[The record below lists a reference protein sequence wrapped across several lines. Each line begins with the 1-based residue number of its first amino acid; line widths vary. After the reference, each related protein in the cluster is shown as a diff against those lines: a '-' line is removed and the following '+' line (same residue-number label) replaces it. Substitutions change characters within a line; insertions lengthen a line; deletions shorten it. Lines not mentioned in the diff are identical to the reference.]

1 MLQILFI
8 AFLCIAAINFLYFLF
23 FGIFLFSYKKEKVV
37 EPNQNCIPVSL
48 VICAK
53 NEAFSLRNNLPLFL
67 NQSYPNFELIL
78 VNDSSSDDTLDVME
92 EFQEKD
98 TRIKIVNVQINERFW
113 GNKKYAL
120 TLGIKK
126 AIHSHL
132 IFTDADCK
140 PETNNWLSLMASQF
154 SATKELVLGYG
165 AYDTIKHS
173 FLNKM
178 IRYETLLT
186 ATQYFSYAYWG
197 SAYMGVG
204 RNLAYTSQLFYDHNG
219 FVPHMHIL
227 SGDDD
232 LFVNASA
239 TSKNVALVL
248 EKEGFTKS
256 EPKKTWNDWYIQK
269 RRHVSTAKHYK
280 PKHKFLLGLYFA
292 SQVLFWILGA
302 VVLIADVSFIYWV
315 MGFVLFKLILQY
327 VVIGKATKTLN
338 EKGLLW
344 LMPVQE
350 IVLLAAQ
357 FGIFV
362 HNAISKP
369 VHWK

>member
-1 MLQILFI
+1 MLQVLFI
-8 AFLCIAAINFLYFLF
+8 AFLCIVAINFSYFLF
-23 FGIFLFSYKKEKVV
+23 FGIFFFSYKERKIEND
-37 EPNQNCIPVSL
+37 NQNYIPVSL
-48 VICAK
+48 IICAK
-53 NEAFSLRNNLPLFL
+53 NEASSLQENIPLFL
-67 NQSYPNFELIL
+67 KQSHPDFELIL
-78 VNDSSSDDTLDVME
+78 VNDTSADETLEVME
-92 EFQEKD
+92 DFQRQD
-98 TRIKIVNVQINERFW
+98 ARIKIVNVQNNERFW

-126 AIHSHL
+126 AMHSHL

-140 PETNNWLSLMASQF
+140 PKSNEWLSLMASQF
-154 SATKELVLGYG
+154 SETKEIVLGYG
-165 AYDTIKHS
+165 SYDTIENS

-219 FVPHMHIL
+219 FVPHMNIL

-232 LFVNASA
+232 LFVNAAA

-248 EKEGFTKS
+248 EKDGFTKS
-256 EPKKTWNDWYIQK
+256 EPKNTWQEWYTQK
-269 RRHVSTAKHYK
+269 RRHVSTASHYK

-292 SQVLFWILGA
+292 SQVLFWLLGA
-302 VVLIADVSFIYWV
+302 ILWIADSNFAYWIIGFFI
-315 MGFVLFKLILQY
+315 FKLFLKYI
-327 VVIGKATKTLN
+327 VIGKAAKTLN

-344 LMPVQE
+344 LMPFQE
-350 IVLLAAQ
+350 IVLLATQ

-362 HNAISKP
+362 HNLISKP